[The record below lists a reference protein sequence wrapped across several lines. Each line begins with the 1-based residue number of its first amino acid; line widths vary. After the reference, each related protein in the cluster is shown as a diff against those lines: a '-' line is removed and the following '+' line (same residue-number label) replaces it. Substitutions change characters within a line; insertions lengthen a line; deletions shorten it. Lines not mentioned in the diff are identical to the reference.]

1 MTANNITTSQAPEKC
16 PTHGNR
22 QAGMPRKWGDV
33 YRWTCG
39 CSTGIKRA

>member
-1 MTANNITTSQAPEKC
+1 MANSITTNRAAEKC

-22 QAGMPRKWGDV
+22 QAGMPRRYGDV

-39 CSTGIKRA
+39 CSTGIKRQ